1 MPKSDTMIC
10 MEPNIN
16 ERLTTLEK
24 KIDDM
29 YTSFEKVRKY
39 FIWSGIITLALIIL
53 PIIGLIFAVPT
64 FLSTYSQINEI
75 TEGL

>member
-1 MPKSDTMIC
+1 

-16 ERLTTLEK
+16 ERLAVLEK

-53 PIIGLIFAVPT
+53 PIIGLIFAVPS
-64 FLSTYSQINEI
+64 FLDTYSQVNQI

>member
-1 MPKSDTMIC
+1 

-16 ERLTTLEK
+16 ERLAVLEK

-53 PIIGLIFAVPT
+53 PIIGLIFAVPS
-64 FLSTYSQINEI
+64 FLNTYSQVNQI

>member
-1 MPKSDTMIC
+1 

-16 ERLTTLEK
+16 ERLIALEK
-24 KIDDM
+24 KIDEM
-29 YTSFEKVRKY
+29 YASFEKVRKY

-75 TEGL
+75 TEDL

>member
-1 MPKSDTMIC
+1 

-16 ERLTTLEK
+16 ERLAVLEK

-39 FIWSGIITLALIIL
+39 FIWSGIVTLALIIL
-53 PIIGLIFAVPT
+53 PIIGLIFAVPS
-64 FLSTYSQINEI
+64 FLNTYSQVNQI